1 MQSGWRGQVAAI
13 LAAALCAVALN
24 LLAPRIARP
33 EGVPAVSVALILAA
47 DVSGSITRDQIM
59 LQREG
64 AAAALLHP
72 AVLDA
77 IAGTAER
84 RIIVAVV
91 EWDDDTRQSVVLP
104 WTVIAG
110 ESDAEAASAAL
121 LGAPIRSGGGTSL
134 AGMLR
139 FASVLLAACP
149 CRPARQVVD
158 VSSDGDHPPPG
169 PERAA
174 LLAAGVTINAI
185 LIVPPAAADR
195 IRAFYEADVIG
206 GPGRFLMVA
215 DGYETFAFALR
226 AKLVREVA
234 GWPTAIAG
242 AR

>member
-13 LAAALCAVALN
+13 LAAALCAAGLL
-24 LLAPRIARP
+24 LLAPRLARP

-64 AAAALLHP
+64 AAAAFLHP
-72 AVLDA
+72 AILDA

-84 RIIVAVV
+84 RIAVAVV

-104 WTVIAG
+104 WTVIGG
-110 ESDAEAASAAL
+110 EDDAEAASARL
-121 LGAPIRSGGGTSL
+121 LAAPVRSGGGTSL

-149 CRPARQVVD
+149 CRPTRQVID

-169 PERAA
+169 APRDA
-174 LLAAGVTINAI
+174 LLAAGVTINAV
-185 LIVPPAAADR
+185 LIVPPAGADR
-195 IRAFYEADVIG
+195 TRAFYEEAVIG
-206 GPGRFLMVA
+206 GPGRFVMVA
-215 DGYETFAFALR
+215 EDYSTFAFALR

-234 GWPTAIAG
+234 GTAAVT
-242 AR
+242 AER